1 MQIHMCPLWH
11 AVHPTG
17 HESKATLVNPRH
29 TQLLCR
35 KSLCHEDTEQDLVE
49 GGRGDLSEEGMS
61 ELSSEGR
68 VTRPSG
74 LAGGEVDMKGHV
86 GGVCE
91 KGHRCHLINL

>member
-1 MQIHMCPLWH
+1 MAHTVPGTGGQDGKCKSTCPLWRT
-11 AVHPTG
+11 VHPAR

-68 VTRPSG
+68 VTHPS
-74 LAGGEVDMKGHV
+74 LRAGKST
-86 GGVCE
+86 
-91 KGHRCHLINL
+91 